1 MRSGAG
7 VMVCRAS
14 SSCKHK
20 NARKPKLPGNLC
32 PSTTGATPQ
41 EEKTLSTQL
50 LIMPESR
57 LAVHRKSALHFLL
70 RYATRH
76 KHSEKWIGPLT
87 LLIAR
92 EEATDGD

>member
-1 MRSGAG
+1 
-7 VMVCRAS
+7 MVCRTS
-14 SSCKHK
+14 SGCKHK

-50 LIMPESR
+50 SIMPHPST
-57 LAVHRKSALHFLL
+57 VVYRKSALHFLL
-70 RYATRH
+70 RYARRH
-76 KHSEKWIGPLT
+76 KHSEKWIGPLV

-92 EEATDGD
+92 QEVTHGS